1 MPDLLPKLKRRSVDP
16 SSLYLD
22 PNNPRFITKK
32 SDIVKE
38 EKFLDS
44 NIILSTSGKMY
55 DVKGKKDVYNIKQ
68 IINSIVANGWQPVD
82 FIFVREFGEDR
93 FVVLEGNRRVTAIH
107 AILDDP
113 DAPSEIKEQL
123 QEIEVMEIVDKI
135 DGRSPKK
142 SEQELRRK
150 ISYLLGVRHHGSL
163 KQWSPFAQAASIYE
177 RYLAASGQ
185 TDANFDWKKAVAE
198 EIAEKLSM
206 KVGQVEER
214 IRVFRAMKQIG
225 EFEPV
230 KSSESKAGEE
240 QGGLKDRYYSVCKE
254 VLMPK
259 SKKLAEF
266 IRVQDDFELDDSSL
280 KLMVDLCHFDRR
292 SRKGSPINNPQQWR
306 FLSKILEDEN
316 DVKRESNVKRV
327 VEKKEQPES
336 VWAER
341 EAELLQPEW
350 GKWLSEVARIFD
362 NLTFK
367 DVEVDEESTEV
378 MRRVAFVLE
387 NLEGNNG

>member
-1 MPDLLPKLKRRSVDP
+1 MPDLLPKLKKISVDP
-16 SSLYLD
+16 RSLYLD
-22 PNNPRFITKK
+22 PNNPRFITKE
-32 SDIVKE
+32 SDRVKE
-38 EKFLDS
+38 DKFLDS
-44 NIILSTSGKMY
+44 YVIKNTTRKMY
-55 DVKGKKDVYNIKQ
+55 DEKKDVYNIKQ
-68 IINSIVANGWQPVD
+68 IVDSIKANGWQPVD
-82 FIFVREFGEDR
+82 FIFVRCFEEGR
-93 FVVLEGNRRVTAIH
+93 YVVLEGNRRVTAIH

-113 DAPSEIKEQL
+113 DAPGEIKEQL

-135 DGRSPKK
+135 DGRRPQK

-185 TDANFDWKKAVAE
+185 SDSTFDWNKGVAE
-198 EIAEKLSM
+198 GIAEKLSM
-206 KVGQVEER
+206 KAKDVEER

-225 EFEPV
+225 EYEPV
-230 KSSESKAGEE
+230 KSSESKTGED

-254 VLMPK
+254 VLMTK
-259 SKKLAEF
+259 SKKLGEF
-266 IRVQDDFELDDSSL
+266 IHVQDDFELDDQSL
-280 KLMVDLCHFDRR
+280 QRMVDLCHFDKKA
-292 SRKGSPINNPQQWR
+292 RKGSPINNPQQWR
-306 FLSKILEDEN
+306 FLSKILDDEN
-316 DVKRESNVKRV
+316 DAKREANVKRV
-327 VEKKEQPES
+327 VENKEQPES

-367 DVEVDEESTEV
+367 DVEVNDESTEV
-378 MRRVAFVLE
+378 MKRVAFVLE
-387 NLEGNNG
+387 NLEDNNG